1 MKRALITGVTGQD
14 GAYLA
19 RFLLEKGYSVYGLDR
34 RTSLATTTRLHE
46 LGIYDYVTLLDGDV
60 TDHGS
65 VVRALRIAEPSEVYN
80 LAAQSF
86 VGSSWKQP
94 VLTAS
99 VTAVGALTVL
109 EAIRSVNAKIRF
121 YQASTSEMFGV
132 SSAERQSE
140 TTPFRPRSPYAV
152 AKLFAHWSTI
162 NYRESYQMFACAG
175 ILFNHESPLRGID
188 FVTRKI
194 TDGVARIALGSAT
207 ELRLGNLD
215 ARRDWGFA
223 GDYVRAMWSMLQ
235 ADSPEEYVVAT
246 GRSVSVGDF
255 CRIAFDYVGLD
266 WTEYVKSDPNLV
278 RPAEVP
284 ALCGDATKARIRLSW
299 QPTVSLEGL
308 VAMMVEA
315 DLKRITAGGAAT
327 SPAL

>member
-19 RFLLEKGYSVYGLDR
+19 RLLLEKGYSVYGLDR
-34 RTSLATTTRLHE
+34 RTSLATTTRLQE

-235 ADSPEEYVVAT
+235 ADSPEEYVIAT
-246 GRSVSVGDF
+246 GRSASVADF
-255 CRIAFDYVGLD
+255 CRIAFAYVGLD
-266 WTEYVKSDPNLV
+266 WADSVKSDPNLV

-284 ALCGDATKARIRLSW
+284 ALCGDATKARTQLDW
-299 QPTVSLEGL
+299 QPTVNLEGL

-315 DLKRITAGGAAT
+315 DLKRVTTGT
-327 SPAL
+327 P

>member
-1 MKRALITGVTGQD
+1 
-14 GAYLA
+14 
-19 RFLLEKGYSVYGLDR
+19 
-34 RTSLATTTRLHE
+34 
-46 LGIYDYVTLLDGDV
+46 
-60 TDHGS
+60 
-65 VVRALRIAEPSEVYN
+65 
-80 LAAQSF
+80 
-86 VGSSWKQP
+86 

-235 ADSPEEYVVAT
+235 ADSPEEYVIAT
-246 GRSVSVGDF
+246 GRSASVADF
-255 CRIAFDYVGLD
+255 CRIAFAYVGLD
-266 WTEYVKSDPNLV
+266 WADCVKSDPNLV

-284 ALCGDATKARIRLSW
+284 ALCGDATKARTQLDW
-299 QPTVSLEGL
+299 QPTVNLEGL

-315 DLKRITAGGAAT
+315 DLKRVTTGT
-327 SPAL
+327 P